1 MTTRKRLS
9 DIPLYLQILI
19 GMVAGIIIGLVALR
33 VDGVPFIR
41 NWIQPWGQVFIR
53 LLQLIAIPLVF
64 ISLIKGMTGL
74 KDISKFSRIGGK
86 TIGIYICTTVVAIL
100 IGLAMGLLVQPGRL
114 VKQDQIAHLQEQYHN
129 AAEEKNL
136 AAEQTREQGPLA
148 FLHDIV
154 PNNII
159 KASSDNGKML
169 QIIFFA
175 VFFGLATL
183 ALPAKKVQPV
193 IALFD
198 SLNDIILKMV
208 DYIILFAPWGVAA
221 LMAGLIADFQG
232 DASIFSALA
241 VYALTVVAA
250 LFLLLLVFYPL
261 LIHLFTRISPKK
273 FIRCMYP
280 VQLFAFTTSSSAAT
294 LPVTIKTVEKDLG
307 VSEDISSF
315 VLPVGVT
322 INMDGTSCYQTIAI
336 LFIAQVLG
344 IDLSFS
350 QLCIIVAMTVLSSI
364 GTPGIPGGSYVILAM
379 VLTSVGIPAEGLAL
393 ILGIDRPL
401 DMLRTSVNVTG
412 DAAVASIIAGS
423 TKER

>member
-9 DIPLYLQILI
+9 NIPLYLQILI

-33 VDGVPFIR
+33 VNGVPFIR

-100 IGLAMGLLVQPGRL
+100 IGLSMGLLVQPGKL

-129 AAEEKNL
+129 AAEEKKL
-136 AAEQTREQGPLA
+136 ATEQTREQGPLA
-148 FLHDIV
+148 FLNDIV

-273 FIRCMYP
+273 FIRSMYP

-412 DAAVASIIAGS
+412 DAAVASIIANS
-423 TKER
+423 TK

>member
-129 AAEEKNL
+129 AAEEKKL

-148 FLHDIV
+148 FLNDIV

-208 DYIILFAPWGVAA
+208 
-221 LMAGLIADFQG
+221 AGL
-232 DASIFSALA
+232 
-241 VYALTVVAA
+241 
-250 LFLLLLVFYPL
+250 
-261 LIHLFTRISPKK
+261 
-273 FIRCMYP
+273 
-280 VQLFAFTTSSSAAT
+280 
-294 LPVTIKTVEKDLG
+294 
-307 VSEDISSF
+307 
-315 VLPVGVT
+315 
-322 INMDGTSCYQTIAI
+322 
-336 LFIAQVLG
+336 
-344 IDLSFS
+344 
-350 QLCIIVAMTVLSSI
+350 
-364 GTPGIPGGSYVILAM
+364 
-379 VLTSVGIPAEGLAL
+379 
-393 ILGIDRPL
+393 
-401 DMLRTSVNVTG
+401 
-412 DAAVASIIAGS
+412 
-423 TKER
+423 